1 MGEFRFSDSPER
13 LAGTNKWVRI
23 FYFAKTFGWSMEEI
37 GQLSAKEAKILS
49 SVESV
54 LKMKV
59 QEDQEFREAQELAKK
74 MAKERKGNG

>member
-1 MGEFRFSDSPER
+1 
-13 LAGTNKWVRI
+13 
-23 FYFAKTFGWSMEEI
+23 MEEI